1 MAFIPSRQRPVGRP
15 RDTRP
20 VLAVGQRVFVHSPSD
35 RPIVVLMDERGV
47 TPGGGLGDG
56 AEVEVLAWR
65 PRGSAGT
72 RYRVRA
78 RENGSDGWLGADE
91 LRTTAARP
99 APQPAQSA
107 TTVSHG
113 AATHRPFGQRG

>member
-1 MAFIPSRQRPVGRP
+1 MAFIPSRQRSVGRP
-15 RDTRP
+15 RDSRP
-20 VLAVGQRVFVHSPSD
+20 VLAVGQRVFVHSPTD

-47 TPGGGLGDG
+47 TPAGGLGDG

-65 PRGSAGT
+65 PRGSTGT

-99 APQPAQSA
+99 APEPPSA
-107 TTVSHG
+107 TAVASHPS
-113 AATHRPFGQRG
+113 TPRPFGQRG